1 MKNETKATAELTVKR
16 GAEIMKIPFN
26 LLYVE
31 EGFNIRTD
39 MGDIEGLKNNIIE
52 LGQQEPIKVKK
63 ITSGEHK
70 GKYQVIEGHRRTA
83 AIGQAISEGHDI
95 EFVLA
100 LASKGNSEDTIFEML
115 SAGIYKKELN
125 QVEISE
131 GVKRLSN
138 YGYNNSE
145 IGRKIGKSHTYI
157 AQMLTLSLVSKAVKN
172 LIIEN
177 KVKAQDVIKLMKA
190 HNEDESKVE
199 EIILSALKSSAQE
212 FQSDSTDENINEQAE
227 SAQETKSE
235 SKRVEI
241 KPLKAE
247 VLGIKPLTAIQ
258 KLDKAVDLIF
268 ERFESKK
275 LSVKDDKK
283 LETLDSLVEQ
293 LKNKESKVEETINI
307 LLELL

>member
-212 FQSDSTDENINEQAE
+212 FQSDSTYENINEQAE

-283 LETLDSLVEQ
+283 LETLDNLVEQ